1 MLAVTNTSFPAD
13 CRSVADPAS
22 GFLFLR
28 ATLAILL
35 VYTTWVWAGL
45 RPSFHVVAVVAALIL
60 LAWLFFPGR
69 SAAPKACWRDPVF
82 WLGAL
87 FLGYLGVQ
95 WANAGRI
102 QYFDVGYQR
111 WTYTAP
117 PWPGWPS
124 SFSRAEAWQM
134 LTWFFP
140 AWVIALAIRSR
151 ILIPRVLRSL
161 MRWWVYITGLLAVF
175 GLIQYA
181 SGTKSIY
188 WVHPMQAQFF
198 ASFGYGNHAPPYF
211 VLAGALAAGLLFR
224 EIFDVPAMH
233 MSASIPRRMRHPGR
247 VAVLG
252 PVLLLCLAS
261 AHLGVSRSG
270 VILAGLFFLFFAGYG
285 LVRGWKLMRP
295 AFRINLVAAVLAAG
309 ASLYFLVAGL
319 GDQAIRKE
327 FSAKVAPHV
336 LQTVWERVDLE
347 LGGRPQFYRAAVQM
361 WRAHPWFGV
370 GGWGY
375 KYRVADYIPTELWP
389 TLESRGWANV
399 HFDFLQFL
407 VEFGIL
413 GTGLLLGALGVMAI
427 ELFYPACR
435 RNSLWVMG
443 LAGLLLVG
451 IFSVIV
457 LPFRCPALLY
467 AWVAVLAALP
477 QMCTEHGPRSVSRG
491 GRLRR
496 AEGEPQACAEYSGP
510 ASPHHERTCR

>member
-1 MLAVTNTSFPAD
+1 MTNTSFPASG
-13 CRSVADPAS
+13 RPVAGPAPGS
-22 GFLFLR
+22 YFLR
-28 ATLAILL
+28 ASVAILL
-35 VYTTWVWAGL
+35 VYTPWVWAGL

-60 LAWLFFPGR
+60 LAWLCFPGR
-69 SAAPKACWRDPVF
+69 SPAPKACWRDPVF
-82 WLGAL
+82 WAGAL

-111 WTYTAP
+111 WAYTAP

-124 SFSRAEAWQM
+124 AFSRADAWQM

-151 ILIPRVLRSL
+151 ILNPRELRSL
-161 MRWWVYITGLLAVF
+161 MRGWVNMSGLLAVF

-188 WVHPMQAQFF
+188 WIHPMQAQFF

-224 EIFDVPAMH
+224 EIFDVPASH
-233 MSASIPRRMRHPGR
+233 MSDTWQRRIRHPGR

-285 LVRGWKLMRP
+285 LVRGWRLLRP
-295 AFRINLVAAVLAAG
+295 AFRVNLVAAVLGAG

-327 FSAKVAPHV
+327 FSAKAAPQV
-336 LQTVWERVDLE
+336 LQTAWERVDLE
-347 LGGRPQFYRAAVQM
+347 LGGRPLFYRAAVQL
-361 WRAHPWFGV
+361 WKAHPWFGL
-370 GGWGY
+370 GGWGF
-375 KYRVADYIPTELWP
+375 KYRVADYIPAALWP
-389 TLESRGWANV
+389 TLENRGWANV

-407 VEFGIL
+407 VEFGIV
-413 GTGLLLGALGVMAI
+413 GTGLLLGALGVMAVD
-427 ELFYPACR
+427 LFRPVCE

-443 LAGLLLVG
+443 LAGLLLVLV
-451 IFSVIV
+451 FSVID
-457 LPFRCPALLY
+457 LPFRCPAVLY

-477 QMCTEHGPRSVSRG
+477 QMCAEPGPRPVSRG
-491 GRLRR
+491 RR
-496 AEGEPQACAEYSGP
+496 SRRTEGETQACAECSGP
-510 ASPHHERTCR
+510 AIPHHERTP

>member
-1 MLAVTNTSFPAD
+1 MTHPSYSNGRP
-13 CRSVADPAS
+13 SVAGKPL
-22 GFLFLR
+22 GHFVPR
-28 ATLAILL
+28 ALLAFLL
-35 VYTTWVWAGL
+35 VYTPWVWAGL
-45 RPSFHVVAVVAALIL
+45 RPSFHVVAVVSALIL
-60 LAWLFFPGR
+60 LAWLVFPGR
-69 SAAPKACWRDPVF
+69 SAATRVCWRDPVF
-82 WLGAL
+82 WLGAVL
-87 FLGYLGVQ
+87 LGYLGMQ

-117 PWPGWPS
+117 PWPNWPS

-134 LTWFFP
+134 VTWFFP

-151 ILIPRVLRSL
+151 ILIPRELRSL
-161 MRWWVYITGLLAVF
+161 MMWLVSISGLLAVF
-175 GLIQYA
+175 GLIQFA

-188 WVHPMQAQFF
+188 WVLPMQAQFF

-211 VLAGALAAGLLFR
+211 VLVGAVAAGLLFR
-224 EIFDVPAMH
+224 EVFDMPAMQ
-233 MSASIPRRMRHPGR
+233 MSGTMQRRIRHPGR

-270 VILAGLFFLFFAGYG
+270 VILSGLFFLFFAGYG
-285 LVRGWKLMRP
+285 LVRGWKLLRP
-295 AFRINLVAAVLAAG
+295 AFRINLVAAFLAAG

-327 FSAKVAPHV
+327 FTAKEAPQV

-361 WRAHPWFGV
+361 WQAHPWFGV

-375 KYRVADYIPTELWP
+375 KYRVAEYIPTELWP
-389 TLESRGWANV
+389 TLEKRGWANV

-407 VEFGIL
+407 VEFGIV
-413 GTGLLLGALGVMAI
+413 GTGLLLGALGAMAI
-427 ELFYPACR
+427 DLFHPDCR

-451 IFSVIV
+451 IFSVID
-457 LPFRCPALLY
+457 LPFRCPAVLY

-477 QMCTEHGPRSVSRG
+477 QMCADHGSRSVPRG
-491 GRLRR
+491 GFLRR
-496 AEGEPQACAEYSGP
+496 SEGKLQAWTECSGP
-510 ASPHHERTCR
+510 AFPHHERTCR